1 LGNDYVALLHFIAI
15 VDTMNC
21 WSSVVVLLAVMA
33 FVLAF
38 HAEAAEAKRGCAT
51 FGHSCYGGMGKRAS
65 ELMENNEEILQD
77 VQGEENPAFV
87 FTGPRSEYKPERP
100 PKLSPQQYDTISRV
114 IRQWIQSYRGAQ
126 EMRENNM

>member
-1 LGNDYVALLHFIAI
+1 
-15 VDTMNC
+15 
-21 WSSVVVLLAVMA
+21 
-33 FVLAF
+33 
-38 HAEAAEAKRGCAT
+38 
-51 FGHSCYGGMGKRAS
+51 MGKRAS

-114 IRQWIQSYRGAQ
+114 IRQWVMLTEFAQ
-126 EMRENNM
+126 YQIYFRIFCRFNLTGELKKCAKTTCKQV